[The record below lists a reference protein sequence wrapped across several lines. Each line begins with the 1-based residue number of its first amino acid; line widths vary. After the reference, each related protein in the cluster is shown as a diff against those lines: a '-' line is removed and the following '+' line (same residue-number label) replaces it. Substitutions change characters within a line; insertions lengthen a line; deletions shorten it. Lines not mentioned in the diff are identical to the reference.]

1 MLAFPTPPDER
12 GVYCN
17 RTLNM
22 HTIRAIGYDMDYTL
36 IHYKVDEWEGRAY
49 AYVKEKLQLLGWP
62 VDDLEFK
69 PEEVIRSLI
78 LDIELG
84 NTLKV
89 DRFNYVKRACHG
101 TRPLAFSEQRQIY
114 ARTPIDLREERYEFL
129 NTLFS
134 LSEAWLFGQLVD
146 LLDANKLPAGLRY
159 ADLYRTVRTS
169 TDETHMEGRLKADI
183 IADPDRFVVLD
194 ADTPL
199 ALLDQRRAGKKL
211 LLITNSEW
219 EYSSPMMEYSF
230 DRFLPEGKTWRDL
243 FDVIIVSARKPEFFS
258 AKNPMFQVVS
268 EDGLLKPCPGGI
280 EDDGIYLGGN
290 ARAVEEYLGLSGDE
304 ILYVGDH
311 MLTDVHITKNI
322 LWWRT
327 ALIVRELEN
336 DLAEAAAFREDQKRL
351 ADLMREKERLESD
364 LSRSRLDLQRKKQ
377 DYGPDLELSKKDLD
391 KRMGG
396 VRRKLATLDR
406 KIRPYAEAAAAIGN
420 PRWGQLMRAGN
431 DKSFLARQ
439 VERYADIY
447 LSRVSNFLK
456 LTPYAY
462 LRSHRGS
469 LPHDPQEVALVADGE
484 ESGIPTV
491 SGRAAPETSL

>member
-1 MLAFPTPPDER
+1 MTQRKKSGGSKQAFPPPPDER

-49 AYVKEKLQLLGWP
+49 AYIKDKLLSIGWP
-62 VDDLEFK
+62 VGDLKFK
-69 PEEVIRSLI
+69 PSEVIRSLI
-78 LDIELG
+78 LDTELG

-89 DRFNYVKRACHG
+89 DRFGYVKRASHG
-101 TRPLAFSEQRQIY
+101 TRPLEFSEQREVY
-114 ARTPIDLREERYEFL
+114 ARTLIDLREDRYEFL

-134 LSEAWLFGQLVD
+134 LSEAWMFGQLVD
-146 LLDANKLPAGLRY
+146 LLDEHKLPAGLRY
-159 ADLYRTVRTS
+159 ADIYHTVRAS
-169 TDETHMEGRLKADI
+169 TDEAHMGGRLKADI
-183 IADPDRFVVLD
+183 IADPDRFVALD
-194 ADTPL
+194 PETPL

-219 EYSSPMMEYSF
+219 EYSSPMMAYSF
-230 DRFLPEGKTWRDL
+230 DRFLPDGMTWRDL
-243 FDVIIVSARKPEFFS
+243 FDVIIVSARKPHFFS
-258 AKNPMFQVVS
+258 AKGPLFQVVS
-268 EDGLLKPCPGGI
+268 EAGLLKPCPGGI
-280 EDDGIYLGGN
+280 RDDGIYLGGN
-290 ARAVEEYLGLSGDE
+290 ARQVEEYLGLSGNE

-327 ALIVRELEN
+327 ALIVRELET
-336 DLAEAAAFREDQKRL
+336 DLADAAAFREDQKRL
-351 ADLMREKERLESD
+351 ADLMREKERLESE
-364 LSRSRLDLQRKKQ
+364 LSQLRLDLQRKKQ
-377 DYGPDLELSKKDLD
+377 GYGPALELSKKDLD
-391 KRMGG
+391 KHVGG
-396 VRRKLATLDR
+396 VRRKLATLDS

-420 PRWGQLMRAGN
+420 HRWGPLMRAGN

-456 LTPYAY
+456 LTPYSY

-469 LPHDPQEVALVADGE
+469 LPHDPQEVALVADGDE
-484 ESGIPTV
+484 VGE
-491 SGRAAPETSL
+491 PE